1 MEEHIHFSHAV
12 TISALSCQHKPRL
25 LPHPLSHSASLGFF
39 LLVGKELFVWLLFP
53 ICNLE

>member
-12 TISALSCQHKPRL
+12 TICTL
-25 LPHPLSHSASLGFF
+25 LPTQASASSHPSSHSASLGFF

-53 ICNLE
+53 IYNLE